1 MRASGLG
8 AKAEGVD
15 FSESTPYALGMD
27 TKEMLYVVGFF
38 EGDDMIG
45 GLNILGIFSSKD
57 EADRHAKS
65 NETIFDMWGLYVVEI
80 PLNTPG
86 YLGYGMNKFNEWK

>member
-1 MRASGLG
+1 
-8 AKAEGVD
+8 
-15 FSESTPYALGMD
+15 
-27 TKEMLYVVGFF
+27 MLYVVGFF
-38 EGDDMIG
+38 EGDDMVG

-65 NETIFDMWGLYVVEI
+65 NEITFDMWGLCVFEI